1 MQIVEEKY
9 ANKSD
14 HVINKGAYMK
24 DMIRKIFVVG
34 TVILVSQSC
43 SSVHERSMAKEEFKE
58 AAGLTPISWD
68 ERKNDFIQKHATRID
83 DILVDLDSLR
93 DEKLPE
99 NMKKESIE
107 KINSTKRYVS
117 LIRFQLSELR
127 TTPAQDWEIDKQE
140 FMTSMNV
147 LEDRFNDV
155 RNMYK

>member
-1 MQIVEEKY
+1 
-9 ANKSD
+9 
-14 HVINKGAYMK
+14 MK
-24 DMIRKIFVVG
+24 DMIRNLLVVS
-34 TVILVSQSC
+34 TLMLLAQSC
-43 SSVHERSMAKEEFKE
+43 SSVHERSMAKEELKE

-68 ERKNDFIQKHATRID
+68 ERKNDFINKHATRID

-93 DEKLPE
+93 DERLPASL
-99 NMKKESIE
+99 NKEALE

-127 TTPAQDWEIDKQE
+127 TTPAQDWEIEKQE

-147 LEDRFNDV
+147 LEDRFSDV